1 MNYLERKDNMSDYYV
16 IEASKNVEEYVSV
29 IDSTAS
35 FVKPC
40 QMSEFQFFDTK
51 PISLEVDADS
61 GKVFQDFMYDKG
73 VPIISDRLKE
83 CFEDLGVD
91 YLFYKKILL
100 TKQNLGVEE
109 IYWLA
114 IPPRINCLNR
124 EESDIDEV
132 LNVADEIVIN
142 EDKVGRYEVFK
153 LSGVGNLEI
162 IVSSKIADVLKSKK
176 YIGLHIYK
184 ID

>member
-1 MNYLERKDNMSDYYV
+1 MPDYYV
-16 IEASKNVEEYVSV
+16 VEASKNVEEYVSV
-29 IDSTAS
+29 IDATKD

-51 PISLEVDADS
+51 PISLEVDKDS
-61 GKVFQDFMYDKG
+61 GKIFQDFLYDKG
-73 VPIISDRLKE
+73 VPLISDSLKE
-83 CFEDLGVD
+83 CFDELGID
-91 YLFYKKILL
+91 YLFYKKAIL
-100 TKQNLGVEE
+100 TKKEVGIEE

-124 EESDIDEV
+124 EQSDIDDV

-142 EDKVGRYEVFK
+142 EDRVGRYEMFK
-153 LSGVGNLEI
+153 LAGVGNLEI
-162 IVSSKIADVLKSKK
+162 IISERVAETLKNKKI
-176 YIGLHIYK
+176 IGLHMYK